1 MITRLPALRQRE
13 LYPGLIA
20 EQEKLPI
27 DEKRKGRKPFKGEPE
42 SIEAM
47 G

>member
-1 MITRLPALRQRE
+1 MGLTAYRQRE
-13 LYPGLIA
+13 LYLGLIT

-27 DEKRKGRKPFKGEPE
+27 DVKRKGRKPCKGELE

-47 G
+47 E